1 MRLGQKPG
9 PRTFGA
15 QDAGPFAWPN
25 VCKCQSFFRI
35 VSLVAKVPQSQQIP
49 TTWPVIST
57 YFAYLIPSRLPSV
70 NISVSG
76 RHGIEGS
83 VIYVWHLWAEL
94 FSFSPQVH
102 VNFLCVVLRKSF
114 CLLKYFAL
122 FKLLPRPIFLA
133 YFHHPTLKMGKDMC
147 YEIRIPWDLS
157 YVVLTTLCF
166 WY

>member
-9 PRTFGA
+9 PRTFWA
-15 QDAGPFAWPN
+15 QDAGPFAWSN

-102 VNFLCVVLRKSF
+102 VNFFVLFFASLF
-114 CLLKYFAL
+114 VCLSILHSLSCCQGQF
-122 FKLLPRPIFLA
+122 FLPTFI
-133 YFHHPTLKMGKDMC
+133 
-147 YEIRIPWDLS
+147 IPH
-157 YVVLTTLCF
+157 
-166 WY
+166 